1 MKETLESFGVVVQTT
16 NGVALLVA
24 IPLLPAYVTFMV
36 ARAAF
41 TSLRSKFQKHADLK
55 WAEQVLAS
63 PPTPGDELVRQVAA
77 DTIRL
82 RAL

>member
-24 IPLLPAYVTFMV
+24 IPLIPACIAFIV
-36 ARAAF
+36 ARAAL
-41 TSLRSKFQKHADLK
+41 TKLRSKFQKHADLQ
-55 WAEQVLAS
+55 WAEKVLAS
-63 PPTPGDELVRQVAA
+63 PPTPGNALVRQIAE

-82 RAL
+82 RHL